1 MLEDSRR
8 TTAERK
14 ELDLQ
19 GARMAELAI
28 EEEFFENKGRIRR
41 ERASDQKRRQEQE
54 DSKAVERE
62 ARKAAN
68 EADKS

>member
-1 MLEDSRR
+1 MLEDSKR

-41 ERASDQKRRQEQE
+41 EKASDQKRRQEQE

>member
-1 MLEDSRR
+1 MLEDSKR

-68 EADKS
+68 EADKQ

>member
-1 MLEDSRR
+1 MLEDSKR

-28 EEEFFENKGRIRR
+28 EEKFFENKGRI
-41 ERASDQKRRQEQE
+41 STS
-54 DSKAVERE
+54 SKATEMLERWQ
-62 ARKAAN
+62 AA
-68 EADKS
+68 

>member
-1 MLEDSRR
+1 MLEDSKR

-41 ERASDQKRRQEQE
+41 KRASDQKTTPG
-54 DSKAVERE
+54 
-62 ARKAAN
+62 ARGL
-68 EADKS
+68 KSGRKKSEESGQ

>member
-1 MLEDSRR
+1 MLEDSKR

-28 EEEFFENKGRIRR
+28 EEEFFENKGRNRR

-54 DSKAVERE
+54 DSKAVERKS
-62 ARKAAN
+62 RKAAN
-68 EADKS
+68 EADTS

>member
-1 MLEDSRR
+1 MLEDSKR
-8 TTAERK
+8 TTAERN

-54 DSKAVERE
+54 DSKAVERK